1 MDFNKAIFVL
11 ELPTLFSINELKK
24 NYYKMALKWHPD
36 KNKSPD
42 ANKKFIEI
50 SEAYEFLMN
59 YMNIDRETTPINN
72 NFSLSDLLDKYL
84 SFLSDVKLNK
94 NVLYNFI
101 MSLTKNCLDKLSSKV
116 FEGIDKHTSLKLY
129 MFVELYRD
137 VLNISNE
144 TLENLNELINEKY
157 KNDYVV
163 KLNPRINNLLN
174 TELYVMVHNDVKY
187 YIPLWHDELIYDL
200 SGSELIIKIT
210 PVLDEHV
217 WIDNNNN
224 IHINLNSR
232 MNGLLTKKCIRF
244 NLGEKVF
251 EIPCEKLKI
260 TSIQTYIIKS
270 EGIPIINYDSI
281 YDVNK
286 RGDIIVNLTLHDN

>member
-1 MDFNKAIFVL
+1 MDFEKATFIL
-11 ELPTLFSINELKK
+11 ELPSLFSVNELKK

-42 ANKKFIEI
+42 ASNKILEI
-50 SEAYEFLMN
+50 SEAYEFLTS
-59 YMNIDRETTPINN
+59 YMDMERENTNT
-72 NFSLSDLLDKYL
+72 NFSMSDLLDKYL

-94 NVLYNFI
+94 TVLYDFI
-101 MSLTKNCLDKLSSKV
+101 MSLTKNCLDKLSSKI

-137 VLNISNE
+137 VLNVSSE
-144 TLENLNELINEKY
+144 TLSVLNDIINEKY
-157 KNDYVV
+157 KNDYVI
-163 KLNPRINNLLN
+163 KLNPTINNLLN
-174 TELYVMVHNDVKY
+174 TELYILVHDDVKY

-200 SGSELIIKIT
+200 SNSEIIVQIT
-210 PVLDEHV
+210 PMLDKHV

-224 IHINLNSR
+224 VHISLNSKI
-232 MNGLLTKKCIRF
+232 NGLLTRKTIKF

-260 TSIQTYIIKS
+260 MSNQTYIIKS
-270 EGIPIINYDSI
+270 EGVPIINYDSI
-281 YDVNK
+281 YDVKK